1 MMGLFTRKPRMDDA
15 LAQRE
20 PNAQLI
26 DVRTAQEY
34 RAGHVPQSVNVPL
47 DRMETVRQA
56 VPDLDAPVYV
66 YCHSGARS
74 AQACAAMERMGYTK
88 VRNIGGM
95 VEYTGPVETGV

>member
-1 MMGLFTRKPRMDDA
+1 MRGLFTRRPRMDEA

-20 PNAQLI
+20 PEAKLI

-47 DRMETVRQA
+47 DRLEAIQQA
-56 VPDLDAPVYV
+56 APDLDAPVYV
-66 YCHSGARS
+66 YCRSGARS

-88 VRNIGGM
+88 VQNIGGM
-95 VEYTGPVETGV
+95 VDYTGPVETGV